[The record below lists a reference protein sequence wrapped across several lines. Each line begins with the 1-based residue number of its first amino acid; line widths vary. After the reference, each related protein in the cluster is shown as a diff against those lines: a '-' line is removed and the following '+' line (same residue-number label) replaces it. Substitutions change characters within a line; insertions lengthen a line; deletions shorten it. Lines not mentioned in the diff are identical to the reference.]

1 MNSQRKFNPGT
12 KLGTYVYILRDPRD
26 RKVFY
31 VGQGT
36 GDRLFSHFNDA
47 DSAINN
53 GLTLK
58 DIDSKT
64 IRIIDIWKNDEDVE
78 WVIIAHDLSNSNT
91 SKKVSDIAE
100 AVVFDALYESQN
112 GATLNIN
119 TPPNSSSLS
128 PDQLLAMSAPFVNPR
143 VSIPAVFIF
152 PIQNALVKGATP
164 YDATRYAWNVTLPYK
179 SMKPAFAV
187 GLENSISVGS
197 FEIDSWSN
205 VIVNGQTKQE
215 FKAPNHP
222 NPSDY
227 QPLLNQNWNKVI
239 AIAKGFWQR
248 GNYLVAE
255 FDGKGKFRIL
265 RGSSDKT
272 WHNCI

>member
-91 SKKVSDIAE
+91 SKKC
-100 AVVFDALYESQN
+100 L
-112 GATLNIN
+112 
-119 TPPNSSSLS
+119 
-128 PDQLLAMSAPFVNPR
+128 
-143 VSIPAVFIF
+143 
-152 PIQNALVKGATP
+152 
-164 YDATRYAWNVTLPYK
+164 
-179 SMKPAFAV
+179 
-187 GLENSISVGS
+187 
-197 FEIDSWSN
+197 
-205 VIVNGQTKQE
+205 
-215 FKAPNHP
+215 
-222 NPSDY
+222 
-227 QPLLNQNWNKVI
+227 
-239 AIAKGFWQR
+239 
-248 GNYLVAE
+248 
-255 FDGKGKFRIL
+255 IL
-265 RGSSDKT
+265 RRL
-272 WHNCI
+272 